1 MPSTSLLGLNV
12 SNGEQRQVPPRVRFS
27 LRTKFICF
35 ISLIIIATCSGLSW
49 YVIQKQADSLSRS
62 LVNTGTILVKN
73 LAHNS
78 RYGLFVED
86 QTLLGRLME
95 GVMDVDEV
103 VYVVITGPEGRI
115 DLINERAES
124 LFRCS
129 RDRLIGEPVTRLVPR
144 WSSESKAP
152 LDHQLLGVR
161 ADGSSFPSPDLA
173 AKTCTTFYRRSRC
186 RTSPS
191 PISRPSSSN
200 LRRLQSCPA
209 EDARRPRGFTAS
221 YR

>member
-1 MPSTSLLGLNV
+1 MLSTSLLGLNV

-103 VYVVITGPEGRI
+103 VYVVITGPEGR
-115 DLINERAES
+115 
-124 LFRCS
+124 
-129 RDRLIGEPVTRLVPR
+129 LV
-144 WSSESKAP
+144 
-152 LDHQLLGVR
+152 
-161 ADGSSFPSPDLA
+161 A
-173 AKTCTTFYRRSRC
+173 AKSKGALADPSTLRRSVA
-186 RTSPS
+186 TSFLPD
-191 PISRPSSSN
+191 PTVVQKV
-200 LRRLQSCPA
+200 LQSGA
-209 EDARRPRGFTAS
+209 EPKVVAVTSIAGPGGEHLYDFLSQVAMQDKPQPHISPFFLES
-221 YR
+221 E